1 LQKII
6 FDLEAECDVADA
18 WGMRKGLMVHLMKEA
33 LYVSCS
39 AYGVAGVGCSFVSS
53 DFDMA

>member
-6 FDLEAECDVADA
+6 FDLEAEYDVADA